1 MVRVTCSSGYPSLS
15 QPLVRLRWGFLI
27 PLIALS
33 LDGVFRG
40 CFAVDFSPFLPF
52 RWLVLPLSFSFV
64 SLAQLQRSLRF
75 PPSSDIALYYPMVQ
89 SGRGKVSR
97 CSPSHSAFNSDHGE
111 FTIFT
116 PVFPWGYFTCL
127 SGFFCFFF
135 SIVPGLS
142 RVVNNK
148 PFLWVLG
155 RVTCFWFIVVVCTS
169 FREQQP

>member
-15 QPLVRLRWGFLI
+15 QPLVCLRWGFLT

-52 RWLVLPLSFSFV
+52 RWLGLLFSFFICKPRPV
-64 SLAQLQRSLRF
+64 TTLVTISSQFRYRFILSDGTIGKGKGLAL
-75 PPSSDIALYYPMVQ
+75 
-89 SGRGKVSR
+89 
-97 CSPSHSAFNSDHGE
+97 PSHSAFHSDHGE

-127 SGFFCFFF
+127 SVFY
-135 SIVPGLS
+135 IVLGLS
-142 RVVNNK
+142 RVVYNK
-148 PFLWVLG
+148 PFLL
-155 RVTCFWFIVVVCTS
+155 S
-169 FREQQP
+169 FGKSYVFLVYCGSLP